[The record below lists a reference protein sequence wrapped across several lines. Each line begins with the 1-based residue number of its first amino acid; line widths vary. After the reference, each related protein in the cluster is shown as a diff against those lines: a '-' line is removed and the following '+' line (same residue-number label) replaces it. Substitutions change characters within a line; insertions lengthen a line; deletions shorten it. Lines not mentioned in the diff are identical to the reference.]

1 MCAQRIPILPKPL
14 GAVNRQSLSFRPVAL
29 DFRGGCNVLSIQ
41 PSNSVLSEKAL
52 NALKYAF
59 LMNKKVGIGCL
70 PLPELSPNVD
80 ELEKAQAAYEI
91 ARKLVEWSDQYIIES
106 DTEASED
113 AQIRQNDAEFTQ
125 IKQETPACE
134 EEHRSSLDLKNND
147 RMFPLQYDDQRCR
160 DLKSLPMLQPNIGEV
175 KDIKTLKSDSK
186 SLDFPSKLFVSS
198 TNPDLKS
205 EASCTPFEAD
215 VLVSRSTD
223 ECDALD
229 FFGAPWPTLDD
240 LCDVNRLSDGAFA
253 SVDIDF
259 GFDGRQ
265 DKAPLFNDSD
275 NCEDNLASPLSS
287 PGSPCSPYSPCDI
300 LH

>member
-1 MCAQRIPILPKPL
+1 
-14 GAVNRQSLSFRPVAL
+14 
-29 DFRGGCNVLSIQ
+29 LSIQ

-70 PLPELSPNVD
+70 PIPELSPKID

-91 ARKLVEWSDQYIIES
+91 ARKLVAWSDQYMIES

-113 AQIRQNDAEFTQ
+113 AQVRQNDVDFTQ
-125 IKQETPACE
+125 IKQETPASE

-160 DLKSLPMLQPNIGEV
+160 DLKSLPVLHPSIGEV

-186 SLDFPSKLFVSS
+186 DLDFPSIFVSS
-198 TNPDLKS
+198 SNPDLKS
-205 EASCTPFEAD
+205 EASNTPFEAD
-215 VLVSRSTD
+215 VLISRSTD

-229 FFGAPWPTLDD
+229 FFGAPTLDD
-240 LCDVNRLSDGAFA
+240 LCEMNPLSDGDFA
-253 SVDIDF
+253 SVRLDF
-259 GFDGRQ
+259 GLTFDGQ
-265 DKAPLFNDSD
+265 DKPRLFNDSD